1 MVDSRART
9 GKVQETLEY
18 FVMPG
23 GRKVFKE
30 RWNLSAVGQIDPSYM
45 SEKNHNCPVVSTCA
59 ESLNSEIQMQVM
71 NQFSK
76 TAGRC
81 ITQHSTHNFRGNSQ
95 APRLPRHPT
104 KSP

>member
-1 MVDSRART
+1 MVSRER
-9 GKVQETLEY
+9 ETETE
-18 FVMPG
+18 G
-23 GRKVFKE
+23 GTDRE
-30 RWNLSAVGQIDPSYM
+30 TEGVGVGREHDPSYM